1 MTDDVGL
8 CLTCRW
14 MRAVTN
20 RRGSTFFRC
29 GRADTDPRFSRY
41 PALPMLQCV
50 GYDQGRPDDAA
61 GGGERGA
68 PPQARIGAGL
78 FRRRGGFPPFG
89 FRPPRTPFPPW
100 LF

>member
-29 GRADTDPRFSRY
+29 RRADTDARFVRY

-50 GYDQGRPDDAA
+50 GYEEGPPEDET
-61 GGGERGA
+61 ERGGTGEG
-68 PPQARIGAGL
+68 P
-78 FRRRGGFPPFG
+78 
-89 FRPPRTPFPPW
+89 
-100 LF
+100 